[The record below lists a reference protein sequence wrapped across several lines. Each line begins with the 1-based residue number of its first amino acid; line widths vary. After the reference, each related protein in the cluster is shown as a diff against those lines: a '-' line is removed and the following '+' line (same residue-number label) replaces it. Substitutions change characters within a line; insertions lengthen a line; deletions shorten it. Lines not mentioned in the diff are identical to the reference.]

1 MKLDKKVLERYLNLE
16 KQAHAFEGK
25 NVIKGLK
32 VKKEELADLDQT
44 CKQMEDHYKQCEAQ
58 T

>member
-1 MKLDKKVLERYLNLE
+1 MDKKVLERYLNLE

-32 VKKEELADLDQT
+32 VKQEQHADLEQT
-44 CKQMEDHYKQCEAQ
+44 CRQLEAHYSVCVKR